1 MPGPLL
7 KVQMWFCVASA
18 RDCAPGQKWTKR
30 GWFCSISKTEGRRGA
45 FAEDLQS
52 LHRRTVVWRTSS
64 SLSIWHVLYTSVYLV
79 VWCSLSSL
87 SVSICLFIYTICLSI
102 CLPICLSVCLS
113 VYVSIYLSIYLS
125 DRSID
130 LSLYLSAS
138 LKMKL
143 FCETS
148 SFFELDNI
156 KNAAILREFLNFLT
170 WQRQKLSNSARLS
183 QFLKLATSKM
193 KQFYETSFKHGKL
206 SAEPTASYQS
216 VLRFFHSISLKCCT
230 CHAKSSSQSWRSD
243 APKCNLSQEI
253 SARTS

>member
-1 MPGPLL
+1 MFIV
-7 KVQMWFCVASA
+7 VQWCGAVAVV
-18 RDCAPGQKWTKR
+18 
-30 GWFCSISKTEGRRGA
+30 
-45 FAEDLQS
+45 DLS
-52 LHRRTVVWRTSS
+52 VYF
-64 SLSIWHVLYTSVYLV
+64 YTSVYLFV
-79 VWCSLSSL
+79 F
-87 SVSICLFIYTICLSI
+87 LF
-102 CLPICLSVCLS
+102 ICLSVCLS
-113 VYVSIYLSIYLS
+113 ISLSIYLSI

-130 LSLYLSAS
+130 LSLSLSAS

-253 SARTS
+253 SAS

>member
-1 MPGPLL
+1 MFIV
-7 KVQMWFCVASA
+7 VQWCGAVA
-18 RDCAPGQKWTKR
+18 
-30 GWFCSISKTEGRRGA
+30 
-45 FAEDLQS
+45 
-52 LHRRTVVWRTSS
+52 VVY
-64 SLSIWHVLYTSVYLV
+64 LSVYFFTSVYLFV
-79 VWCSLSSL
+79 FLF
-87 SVSICLFIYTICLSI
+87 ICL
-102 CLPICLSVCLS
+102 
-113 VYVSIYLSIYLS
+113 SIYLSI
-125 DRSID
+125 D
-130 LSLYLSAS
+130 LSLSAS

-183 QFLKLATSKM
+183 QFLKLATSKT
-193 KQFYETSFKHGKL
+193 KQFYETSFKNGKL

-230 CHAKSSSQSWRSD
+230 CHAKSSSQNWRSD

>member
-30 GWFCSISKTEGRRGA
+30 DGFVAFPKPKAGVGHLQRICKDACRLAGA
-45 FAEDLQS
+45 LAQYKRHV
-52 LHRRTVVWRTSS
+52 HRCT
-64 SLSIWHVLYTSVYLV
+64 V
-79 VWCSLSSL
+79 VWCSCSCR
-87 SVSICLFIYTICLSI
+87 SICLFLYICLSI
-102 CLPICLSVCLS
+102 CLSVYLSVCLS
-113 VYVSIYLSIYLS
+113 ISLSIYLSI
-125 DRSID
+125 DRSIY
-130 LSLYLSAS
+130 LSLSAS

-253 SARTS
+253 SAS

>member
-1 MPGPLL
+1 MFIV
-7 KVQMWFCVASA
+7 VQWCGAVAVV
-18 RDCAPGQKWTKR
+18 
-30 GWFCSISKTEGRRGA
+30 
-45 FAEDLQS
+45 DLS
-52 LHRRTVVWRTSS
+52 VYF
-64 SLSIWHVLYTSVYLV
+64 YTSVYLFV
-79 VWCSLSSL
+79 F
-87 SVSICLFIYTICLSI
+87 LF
-102 CLPICLSVCLS
+102 ICLSV
-113 VYVSIYLSIYLS
+113 YFTIYLSIYLS
-125 DRSID
+125 IDRSIY
-130 LSLYLSAS
+130 LSLSAS

-253 SARTS
+253 SAS